1 MKKKNKRLITILIF
15 MAFFASGC
23 GILLFN
29 LKENLIFFYSPT
41 EVFEK
46 QIETTQMIRVGGM
59 VKDESLVKKIR
70 TIGGRQLEEI
80 SFVITDF
87 ENELVISYIGIL
99 PDLFKEG
106 QGVVVEG
113 FLKNVGKFE
122 AKTVLAKHDENYM
135 PPEIK
140 DIKSIKDKKI

>member
-1 MKKKNKRLITILIF
+1 
-15 MAFFASGC
+15 
-23 GILLFN
+23 
-29 LKENLIFFYSPT
+29 
-41 EVFEK
+41 
-46 QIETTQMIRVGGM
+46 MIRVGGM
-59 VKDESLVKKIR
+59 IKESLVKKIK
-70 TIGGRQLEEI
+70 TIEGRQLEEI

-122 AKTVLAKHDENYM
+122 AKTVLANTMKIICH
-135 PPEIK
+135 EIK
-140 DIKSIKDKKI
+140 ILNR

>member
-1 MKKKNKRLITILIF
+1 
-15 MAFFASGC
+15 
-23 GILLFN
+23 
-29 LKENLIFFYSPT
+29 
-41 EVFEK
+41 
-46 QIETTQMIRVGGM
+46 MIRVGGM
-59 VKDESLVKKIR
+59 VKDESLIKKIK

-87 ENELVISYIGIL
+87 EQELVISYIGIL